1 MNEAGKGMRSPKWR
15 KPVDRREYET
25 GQSAARPCPQE
36 PSGDWRHV
44 MLQQPDRP
52 SDSLPSSATWALS
65 GRGEAVIE
73 ARDHVREFLTASD
86 RAVAPATLR
95 DSLLVTSE
103 LVTNAVVH
111 APGLCVLHVG
121 YHDGALAI
129 AVRDAS
135 PILPTPRVPDP
146 AAADGGFGW
155 QLLRSLTSRIDVQPH
170 GGAGKTI
177 TAVLR
182 DVRLS

>member
-1 MNEAGKGMRSPKWR
+1 
-15 KPVDRREYET
+15 
-25 GQSAARPCPQE
+25 
-36 PSGDWRHV
+36 

-52 SDSLPSSATWALS
+52 SHSPPSSATWALS

-86 RAVAPATLR
+86 RAVAPTTLR

-135 PILPTPRVPDP
+135 PILPTPRVPNP

-155 QLLRSLTSRIDVQPH
+155 QLLRSLTSRIDVQQH

-182 DVRLS
+182 DVRVS

>member
-1 MNEAGKGMRSPKWR
+1 
-15 KPVDRREYET
+15 
-25 GQSAARPCPQE
+25 
-36 PSGDWRHV
+36 

-52 SDSLPSSATWALS
+52 SNHRPSSATWALS
-65 GRGEAVIE
+65 GRGEAVAQ
-73 ARDHVREFLTASD
+73 ARDHVREFLTAFD
-86 RAVAPATLR
+86 HPVAPTTVC

-111 APGLCVLHVG
+111 APGLCLLHIG
-121 YHDGALAI
+121 YHDGVLAI

-135 PILPTPRVPDP
+135 PTLPAPRVPDP

-155 QLLRSLTSRIDVQPH
+155 RLLTSLTSRIDVQPH

-182 DVRLS
+182 EADCPERGRDGGRAHPRRTARGE

>member
-1 MNEAGKGMRSPKWR
+1 
-15 KPVDRREYET
+15 
-25 GQSAARPCPQE
+25 
-36 PSGDWRHV
+36 

-52 SDSLPSSATWALS
+52 SDSPLSSATWALS
-65 GRGEAVIE
+65 GRGEAVAQ
-73 ARDHVREFLTASD
+73 ARDHVREFLTAFD
-86 RAVAPATLR
+86 HAVAPATLR
-95 DSLLVTSE
+95 DGLLVASE

-111 APGLCVLHVG
+111 APGLCVLHIG

-135 PILPTPRVPDP
+135 PILPAPRVPDP

-155 QLLRSLTSRIDVQPH
+155 QLLRSLSSRIDVQPH

-177 TAVLR
+177 TAVLLY
-182 DVRLS
+182 VRPS